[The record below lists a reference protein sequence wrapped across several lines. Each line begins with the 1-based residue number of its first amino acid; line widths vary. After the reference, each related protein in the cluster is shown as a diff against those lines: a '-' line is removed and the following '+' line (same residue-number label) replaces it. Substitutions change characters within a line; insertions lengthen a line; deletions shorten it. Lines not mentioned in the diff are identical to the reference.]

1 MKTRE
6 QIAKELKISRK
17 TLYNYLDEL
26 NIKDLN
32 DSNFDILK
40 KYVNEKK
47 KSNDVSKSALLKSI
61 EELKL
66 KNAEL
71 MKQNETLEEGQKVL
85 LQQVEYMK
93 NSIDTE
99 IRDIKNSITLLL
111 PSPKEQKQGF
121 FRRFFN

>member
-40 KYVNEKK
+40 NYVNEKK

-99 IRDIKNSITLLL
+99 IRDIKNNITLLL
-111 PSPKEQKQGF
+111 PPPKEQKQGF